1 MTHCGRSA
9 LASDVVVPDCS
20 LFGHGWLPS
29 QYTVTAEHAV
39 AELAQRRL
47 RRVSSLTLYLEF
59 PSLLR
64 KLVNR
69 RQMASADARDLHE
82 RLLGLTIDIVPID
95 DALLRRAWDI
105 ATDLGQSDT
114 FDALG
119 YATAEAYDAE
129 FWTCDRRFANA
140 AAGRDYPRLRF
151 IP

>member
-1 MTHCGRSA
+1 MTATAAEA
-9 LASDVVVPDCS
+9 LIQLGDP
-20 LFGHGWLPS
+20 GI
-29 QYTVTAEHAV
+29 
-39 AELAQRRL
+39 RRL
-47 RRVSSLTLYLEF
+47 TPAVLFSEF

-64 KLVNR
+64 KLIAR
-69 RQMASADARDLHE
+69 RHLEVGEGARILRALIALKVEVVPTDE
-82 RLLGLTIDIVPID
+82 RLIL
-95 DALLRRAWDI
+95 RAWDI